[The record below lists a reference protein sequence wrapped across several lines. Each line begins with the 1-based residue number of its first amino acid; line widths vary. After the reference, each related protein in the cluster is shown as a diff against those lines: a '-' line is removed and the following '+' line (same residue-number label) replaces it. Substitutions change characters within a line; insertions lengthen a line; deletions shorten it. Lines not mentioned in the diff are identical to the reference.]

1 MKIFV
6 TGSTGY
12 IGGAVVKELVQAGHQ
27 VTGLFHKPEKE
38 ALLKSLG
45 AAGIQGDLT
54 NVEAWKDQAA
64 DHEAILHAG
73 FAQGM
78 EGGAIDRKVVEA
90 LLGAAQA
97 KGVTQSF
104 IYTSGTWVLGKAGYD
119 PANESTPTD
128 YPNPIVAWRPAVEQL
143 ALQGGSG
150 KLKTAVIRPG
160 VVYGGKGGL
169 LAGFWDSAV
178 KKGTVTYI
186 GKGENVWSCVYRGD
200 LALLYRLVAEKKATG
215 IFHGVDG
222 AFPQLREVAQAVL
235 RTAGKPGLAQSLPVE
250 EARKTM
256 GPFADA
262 LGDLD
267 QMVWAFRPKEL
278 GWKPRYDSFIQGAPQ
293 AFKEFTE

>member
-64 DHEAILHAG
+64 DHEAIIHAG

-200 LALLYRLVAEKKATG
+200 LALLYRLVAGKKGFRHFSRGRRRFPPTAGSGPGGFADCRQTRLG
-215 IFHGVDG
+215 PKPAGGRGPKDDG
-222 AFPQLREVAQAVL
+222 AIRRRAGGVGPDGLGLSAERIGMEAPLRFFHPG
-235 RTAGKPGLAQSLPVE
+235 RPAG
-250 EARKTM
+250 
-256 GPFADA
+256 F
-262 LGDLD
+262 
-267 QMVWAFRPKEL
+267 
-278 GWKPRYDSFIQGAPQ
+278 
-293 AFKEFTE
+293 